1 MTSQVPCPSSEPD
14 QMIPNWKWLCWQCCW
29 KNYKSIVN
37 KQTDP
42 QLIPVRCYW
51 WRSLNGSSSI
61 GNVGRRNV
69 YQSANYYNNNLPVG
83 DRREKWCPLPFLTPS
98 SFLLFPSPQATSKL
112 DRSFK
117 FEARTR
123 SFDQNFTKANFHGTK
138 DWVCCWH
145 CVSGRGRG
153 GGRPFGGVL
162 ANEAKQEK
170 TKVAHSAS
178 LQTDQNS
185 HDHYFAVQHITELQL
200 RRRCLKC
207 LDL

>member
-1 MTSQVPCPSSEPD
+1 
-14 QMIPNWKWLCWQCCW
+14 MIIVYQESDN
-29 KNYKSIVN
+29 NYN
-37 KQTDP
+37 LP
-42 QLIPVRCYW
+42 A
-51 WRSLNGSSSI
+51 
-61 GNVGRRNV
+61 VGRRERLCRLA
-69 YQSANYYNNNLPVG
+69 S
-83 DRREKWCPLPFLTPS
+83 LTPS
-98 SFLLFPSPQATSKL
+98 PLFFFASPQTTSRL
-112 DRSFK
+112 DKSFK

-123 SFDQNFTKANFHGTK
+123 TFDQNFTKANFHGTK

-170 TKVAHSAS
+170 TKAAHSAS

-185 HDHYFAVQHITELQL
+185 HDRYFAVQHITELQL
-200 RRRCLKC
+200 RRRCPTC